1 MILKEEHKY
10 EIYRDD
16 VKLCTQTMEEKDV
29 FIAIA
34 NTGNYKIFYDGKTLQ
49 INIRKRKKNRGFN
62 ND

>member
-29 FIAIA
+29 FAAIT
-34 NTGNYKIFYDGKTLQ
+34 NTGNYKIFYDGKNVT
-49 INIRKRKKNRGFN
+49 NKYKKKKKE
-62 ND
+62 

>member
-34 NTGNYKIFYDGKTLQ
+34 NTGNYKIFYDGKNVT
-49 INIRKRKKNRGFN
+49 NKYKKKKKE
-62 ND
+62 